1 MSALALSKGLQGGAG
16 DLIGRIA
23 GLLSA
28 IDLYWLA
35 AALALAFFGWQR
47 RRGLVLTAV
56 NTAVPWLLLRA
67 LGLLLLAVVPCLA
80 RNADAALG
88 LVVALGLALLLRL
101 RLWQRRLCLATV
113 AVGVLAQALAAGCR
127 ISAGL
132 VVAVGVA
139 LAAVIAYRVARGW
152 LLTRGY
158 WQRAAAPINEWL
170 ARQAR
175 SPITPTMRAVLEA
188 RLRQHLGF
196 TMESLEPLGAAGVH
210 ASTPMVVAGCGPDG
224 VRRRY
229 LAKIVS
235 GQNWQV
241 NVAVE
246 LLRYLESWR
255 RRRLGRV
262 LWPSLRALVEH
273 EHYMLL
279 FLADAGVPVPRP
291 RGLYRLERSAYA
303 LVSDFLESAR
313 PLQDVD
319 AVSLA
324 FVRQALLALRRMRE
338 LDCAHNDVKDS
349 NILLLPDDGVAFVD
363 AAMAT
368 SVAGPRRRAHDLADM
383 LVCLARHHEK
393 TAVVAA
399 ALELIGEDGVREAR
413 RYLHHHLLNPELQK
427 QTPVDLPRELR
438 RLIPGE

>member
-1 MSALALSKGLQGGAG
+1 MTGLPLTEGLQVGGEGVAN
-16 DLIGRIA
+16 RIA
-23 GLLSA
+23 GLLAA

-35 AALALAFFGWQR
+35 AALALGFYGWQR
-47 RRGLVLTAV
+47 RRGAVLTAV
-56 NTAVPWLLLRA
+56 NTAVPWLVLRA
-67 LGLLLLAVVPCLA
+67 LGLLLLVLVPCLA

-88 LVVALGLALLLRL
+88 LLVALGLTWLLRL
-101 RLWQRRLCLATV
+101 RLWQRRVCLAI
-113 AVGVLAQALAAGCR
+113 VGVGAVAQALAVQCR

-132 VVAVGVA
+132 LIAIGAA
-139 LAAVIAYRVARGW
+139 LMALIAYRAARRWLVARGI
-152 LLTRGY
+152 
-158 WQRAAAPINEWL
+158 WQRAASPVSEWL
-170 ARQAR
+170 AHQAR
-175 SPITPTMRAVLEA
+175 SPITPTLRAVLEA

-196 TMESLEPLGAAGVH
+196 RMQSLEPLDAAGVH
-210 ASTPMVVAGCGPDG
+210 ASTPMVVIGYDPDG
-224 VRRRY
+224 TRRRY

-246 LLRYLESWR
+246 LLQYLQNWR
-255 RRRLGRV
+255 QRRLGRV

-303 LVSDFLESAR
+303 LVTDFMEGAR
-313 PLQDVD
+313 SLRDVG
-319 AVSLA
+319 AVSLD

-349 NILLLPDDGVAFVD
+349 NILLLPGDRVAFVD

-368 SVAGPRRRAHDLADM
+368 SVAGPRRLAHDLADM

-393 TAVVAA
+393 TAVASA
-399 ALELIGEDGVREAR
+399 ALDIIGEEGLRDAR
-413 RYLHHHLLNPELQK
+413 RYLRHHLLNPEMQK
-427 QTPVDLPRELR
+427 YTSVELPRELR
-438 RLIPGE
+438 RLIPKG